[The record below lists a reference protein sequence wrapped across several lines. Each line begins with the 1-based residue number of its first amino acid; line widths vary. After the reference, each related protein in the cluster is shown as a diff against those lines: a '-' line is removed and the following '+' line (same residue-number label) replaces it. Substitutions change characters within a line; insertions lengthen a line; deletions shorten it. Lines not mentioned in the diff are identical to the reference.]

1 MLINICYERSNI
13 MKKVFVF
20 LLTLT
25 MIITFI
31 SGCGG
36 NGNSK
41 EGREISPSSSS
52 DSSEVSKTDSNQ
64 DTADILDEGTIA
76 SLDEIKEKLLASGYE
91 ISDLVDLQKE
101 FAFNL
106 VDGFN
111 FSKDGKQSLVME
123 FATPNDSKAYADD
136 VNESGYNVPILNGR
150 FVTFVE
156 ATKGIVT
163 DLEMQA
169 ELEDLMD
176 AKALVLEE
184 WSNTI
189 DVSTST
195 SDYKG
200 AYDLMQ
206 NISNSLNTL
215 VDQAVT
221 KNNMEHPEG
230 DPQGTHKVF
239 TYMFGSIPVAL
250 TSQFCED
257 EAMLTA
263 IESVAYMMGLSEA
276 KVSRN
281 GPHDYTLT
289 AITSRKQEAYE
300 VNAVYDTSSGGMRM
314 VEKTD
319 GEVTEFFEF
328 IPLGSDK
335 YAFQT
340 NTERGI
346 VNYKDGKTLSFV
358 YTKLNP
364 KDREYSSQSDS
375 IYPSGA
381 GASIEWVAAKGEDG
395 YEQYLN
401 FDGEYIKL
409 SVEFFGDRT
418 KTQIRGI

>member
-1 MLINICYERSNI
+1 M
-13 MKKVFVF
+13 
-20 LLTLT
+20 
-25 MIITFI
+25 
-31 SGCGG
+31 
-36 NGNSK
+36 
-41 EGREISPSSSS
+41 
-52 DSSEVSKTDSNQ
+52 
-64 DTADILDEGTIA
+64 
-76 SLDEIKEKLLASGYE
+76 
-91 ISDLVDLQKE
+91 
-101 FAFNL
+101 
-106 VDGFN
+106 
-111 FSKDGKQSLVME
+111 
-123 FATPNDSKAYADD
+123 
-136 VNESGYNVPILNGR
+136 
-150 FVTFVE
+150 E

-276 KVSRN
+276 R
-281 GPHDYTLT
+281 
-289 AITSRKQEAYE
+289 
-300 VNAVYDTSSGGMRM
+300 
-314 VEKTD
+314 
-319 GEVTEFFEF
+319 
-328 IPLGSDK
+328 
-335 YAFQT
+335 
-340 NTERGI
+340 
-346 VNYKDGKTLSFV
+346 
-358 YTKLNP
+358 
-364 KDREYSSQSDS
+364 
-375 IYPSGA
+375 
-381 GASIEWVAAKGEDG
+381 
-395 YEQYLN
+395 
-401 FDGEYIKL
+401 
-409 SVEFFGDRT
+409 
-418 KTQIRGI
+418 